1 MSEAKKELIR
11 LIKQQPSDS
20 TMQEVVGEL
29 AAYRV
34 VKQSLQ
40 NMKPGGGVS
49 CDEVARR
56 IREWFDEAQ
65 SQSQQEARNVGGQ
78 AGIDTAD

>member
-1 MSEAKKELIR
+1 MSEAKRELIR
-11 LIKQQPSDS
+11 LIKKQPSDS
-20 TMQEVVGEL
+20 TMEEVVGEL

-49 CDEVARR
+49 CGEVARQ
-56 IREWFDEAQ
+56 IREWVA
-65 SQSQQEARNVGGQ
+65 
-78 AGIDTAD
+78 